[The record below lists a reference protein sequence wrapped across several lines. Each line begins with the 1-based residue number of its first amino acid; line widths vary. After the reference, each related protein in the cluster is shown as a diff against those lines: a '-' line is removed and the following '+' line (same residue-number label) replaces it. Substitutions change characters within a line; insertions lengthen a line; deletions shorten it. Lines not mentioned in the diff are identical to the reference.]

1 MLLGLRLMM
10 FLPAAG
16 ISVQIIRYLN
26 NFLEEKM
33 LCSTVFHSVVILW
46 NLNIKDSLQMKTKPH

>member
-1 MLLGLRLMM
+1 MM